1 MKNRTSKYA
10 FCFAAAIALVLGGGM
25 QLRAADKKADTVYHN
40 GTIYTV
46 TEDEHPQHG

>member
-40 GTIYTV
+40 GTICLLYTSPSPR
-46 TEDEHPQHG
+46 D